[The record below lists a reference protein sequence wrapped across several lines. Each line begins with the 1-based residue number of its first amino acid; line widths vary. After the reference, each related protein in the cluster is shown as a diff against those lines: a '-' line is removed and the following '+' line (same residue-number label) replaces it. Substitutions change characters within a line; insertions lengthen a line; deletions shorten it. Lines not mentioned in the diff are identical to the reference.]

1 MIMRAVVLLAPTP
14 ELFELSKKFASS
26 CEQNF
31 YRRAWSCVCEH
42 ISASEMY
49 MGGVWT
55 IVGSSESEIFCSGS
69 EKIHSGSEIFC
80 SECEKK
86 IVAILVCTHGDI
98 LVLVGDILGDILAE
112 WFCNRRAFFPQHF
125 PTVI

>member
-1 MIMRAVVLLAPTP
+1 MIVRAVVLLAPTP
-14 ELFELSKKFASS
+14 EFFELFKKFASS

-42 ISASEMY
+42 ISAGEMY

-69 EKIHSGSEIFC
+69 EKIHSGSKIFC

-86 IVAILVCTHGDI
+86 IVAILVWTHGDI
-98 LVLVGDILGDILAE
+98 LVSVGDKLADELAE
-112 WFCNRRAFFPQHF
+112 
-125 PTVI
+125 